1 MLHNMIKLEALLM
14 GILNSVTVGGS
25 GNATIKT
32 ANVATSTSSGKVTF
46 SVENNPTWWG
56 MCAHSMSTSR
66 PASGILFFAEGSS
79 DAPCGY
85 KNVGCFLQSSTNRPS
100 KSYNASTH
108 KVTFTQYS
116 TKYRIPADTEY
127 MLFYI

>member
-1 MLHNMIKLEALLM
+1 M

-25 GNATIKT
+25 GSAAIKI
-32 ANVATSTSSGKVTF
+32 ANVATSTSNGKVTF
-46 SVENNPTWWG
+46 SVENDQTWWG
-56 MCAHSMSTSR
+56 MSAVSMSSTS
-66 PASGILFFAEGSS
+66 PASGHYYFVNGSS

-85 KNVGCFLQSSTNRPS
+85 KNPSYSLSKITYRPP

-108 KVTFTQYS
+108 TVTFTQYS
-116 TKYRIPADTEY
+116 TTYQIPANTEY

>member
-1 MLHNMIKLEALLM
+1 M
-14 GILNSVTVGGS
+14 GILNSVTIGSSGGT
-25 GNATIKT
+25 TIKI

-56 MCAHSMSTSR
+56 MCAYSMSTSR
-66 PASGILFFAEGSS
+66 PASDTFFFVEGSS
-79 DAPCGY
+79 NAPCGY
-85 KNVGCFLQSSTNRPS
+85 KDRAYTLTASTNRPS

-108 KVTFTQYS
+108 EVTFTQYS
-116 TKYRIPADTEY
+116 TTYQIPANTKY

>member
-1 MLHNMIKLEALLM
+1 M

-25 GNATIKT
+25 GSAAGGSGSAAIKI

-46 SVENNPTWWG
+46 LVENDPTWWG

-66 PASGILFFAEGSS
+66 PASSSYFFVEGSS

-85 KNVGCFLQSSTNRPS
+85 KNRAYTLTASTNRPS

-108 KVTFTQYS
+108 EVTFTQYS
-116 TKYRIPADTEY
+116 TTYQIPANTEY

>member
-1 MLHNMIKLEALLM
+1 M

-25 GNATIKT
+25 GSAAIKI
-32 ANVATSTSSGKVTF
+32 ANVATSTSNGKVTF

-56 MCAHSMSTSR
+56 MCAYEMPSTS
-66 PASGILFFAEGSS
+66 PASGIFFFVEGSS

-85 KNVGCFLQSSTNRPS
+85 KDAAYILQSSTNRPS

-108 KVTFTQYS
+108 EVTFTQYS
-116 TKYRIPADTEY
+116 SKYHSSKYQIPANTKY

>member
-1 MLHNMIKLEALLM
+1 M

-56 MCAHSMSTSR
+56 MCAHSMSISP
-66 PASGILFFAEGSS
+66 PASGSYFFVNGSS
-79 DAPCGY
+79 NAPCGY
-85 KNVGCFLQSSTNRPS
+85 KTSTYTLKSSANRPS

-108 KVTFTQYS
+108 TVTFTQYS

-127 MLFYI
+127 ILFYI

>member
-1 MLHNMIKLEALLM
+1 M

-25 GNATIKT
+25 GSAAIKT
-32 ANVATSTSSGKVTF
+32 ANVATSTSGGKVTF

-56 MCAHSMSTSR
+56 MCAVSMSTSR
-66 PASGILFFAEGSS
+66 PAASSNYYFANGSS

-85 KNVGCFLQSSTNRPS
+85 KDRGYALTASANRPS

-108 KVTFTQYS
+108 EVTFTQYS
-116 TKYRIPADTEY
+116 SKYQIPANTEY
-127 MLFYI
+127 ILFYI